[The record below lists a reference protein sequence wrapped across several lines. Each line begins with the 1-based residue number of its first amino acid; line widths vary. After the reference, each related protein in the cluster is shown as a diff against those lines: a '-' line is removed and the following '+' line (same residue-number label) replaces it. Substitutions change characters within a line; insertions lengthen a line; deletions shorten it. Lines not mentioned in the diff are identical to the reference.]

1 MLKPW
6 PWLRSAL
13 DHGTRQQVT
22 RLGLLFTLTCVLVS
36 LAAFVSANNL
46 LFLILALLLATW
58 MVSGF
63 IGRLSLAG
71 LELDFLLPEH
81 LCAGRKLMGRVVI
94 RNTKRWMAS
103 FSIHVAGSS
112 DSGLSQP
119 LYFPV
124 IPGGAR
130 IEAPVELFFA
140 RRGAYRQNSFRF
152 STRFPFGFA
161 ERRINVRLVR
171 DIIVYPSIDPQ
182 PGFEELLISL
192 QGEIASFYRGQG
204 NDFYR
209 IRPYEALE
217 SAHHVDWK
225 ATAHTGDL
233 QVREFAREREQA
245 VAFFLDLDVPSAQA
259 AWFESAVDRCAF
271 LAWNLS
277 QRGSRIRFCTQ
288 EVDWQLPEEADVY
301 TILKY
306 LAIVSPRARKAA
318 GCIAGSERIP
328 DRLLRVSRTAG
339 RSGMG
344 TGRKQHAP
352 ADARAGVGASH
363 TLESQAKY
371 NKDPMHALSR
381 LKTCSLYFAL
391 ALPAYSRRGRRWWW
405 IAVCPRRI

>member
-1 MLKPW
+1 VLKPW

-13 DHGTRQQVT
+13 DHGTHQQVT
-22 RLGLLFTLTCVLVS
+22 RMGLLFTLTCVLVS

-58 MVSGF
+58 IVSGF

-81 LCAGRKLMGRVVI
+81 LCAGRKLIGRVVL

-182 PGFEELLISL
+182 AGFEELLISL

-217 SAHHVDWK
+217 SSHHVDWK

-233 QVREFAREREQA
+233 QVREFARDQEQTVELFLDLETPDGFEDWFEQA
-245 VAFFLDLDVPSAQA
+245 VDC
-259 AWFESAVDRCAF
+259 CAF
-271 LAWNLS
+271 LAWRLAGKAVGIHF
-277 QRGSRIRFCTQ
+277 RTQ
-288 EVDWQLPEEADVY
+288 DFDFRLPEEGDIY
-301 TILKY
+301 TILKH
-306 LAIVSPRARKAA
+306 LAVVKGKPGKPP
-318 GCIAGSERIP
+318 E
-328 DRLLRVSRTAG
+328 
-339 RSGMG
+339 
-344 TGRKQHAP
+344 AP
-352 ADARAGVGASH
+352 ADESSFPIVLTASPQRFGEAGWSAARVIGPEVLGSGVAGQSPV
-363 TLESQAKY
+363 
-371 NKDPMHALSR
+371 
-381 LKTCSLYFAL
+381 
-391 ALPAYSRRGRRWWW
+391 
-405 IAVCPRRI
+405 

>member
-1 MLKPW
+1 MLRSW

-81 LCAGRKLMGRVVI
+81 MCAGRKLLGRVVI
-94 RNTKRWMAS
+94 RNSKRWMAS
-103 FSIHVAGSS
+103 FSIHVAGSK

-124 IPGGAR
+124 IPGGTR
-130 IEAPVELFFA
+130 MEAPVELFFA

-161 ERRINVRLVR
+161 ERRIQVRLAR
-171 DIIVYPSIDPQ
+171 DVIVYPSIDPQ
-182 PGFEELLISL
+182 PGFEDLLASL

-204 NDFYR
+204 SDFYR

-233 QVREFAREREQA
+233 QVREFARDREQA
-245 VAFFLDLDVPSAQA
+245 VAFFLDLDVPSSQA
-259 AWFESAVDRCAF
+259 AWFESVVDRCAF

-277 QRGSRIRFCTQ
+277 GRGSRIRFCTQ
-288 EVDWQLPEEADVY
+288 EVDWQLPEEAEVY
-301 TILKY
+301 SILKY
-306 LAIVSPRARKAA
+306 LAIVSPRQGRPLAVSQDRNVFQIVFCA
-318 GCIAGSERIP
+318 SPERLAENGWEL
-328 DRLLRVSRTAG
+328 DESNVRLLTTDPEILNSDAG
-339 RSGMG
+339 E
-344 TGRKQHAP
+344 K
-352 ADARAGVGASH
+352 
-363 TLESQAKY
+363 
-371 NKDPMHALSR
+371 
-381 LKTCSLYFAL
+381 
-391 ALPAYSRRGRRWWW
+391 
-405 IAVCPRRI
+405 

>member
-1 MLKPW
+1 VLKPW

-13 DHGTRQQVT
+13 DHGTRHQVT

-94 RNTKRWMAS
+94 RNTKRWMPS

-119 LYFPV
+119 IYFPV
-124 IPGGAR
+124 LPGGAR

-161 ERRINVRLVR
+161 ERRINVQLVR
-171 DIIVYPSIDPQ
+171 DIVVYPSIDAQ
-182 PGFEELLISL
+182 AGFEELLISL

-209 IRPYEALE
+209 IRPYEVLE

-245 VAFFLDLDVPSAQA
+245 VAFFLDLDISSAQA
-259 AWFESAVDRCAF
+259 VWFETAVDRCAF

-277 QRGSRIRFCTQ
+277 QRGSRIRFCSQ
-288 EVDWQLPEEADVY
+288 DVDWQLPEEADVY

-306 LAIVSPRARKAA
+306 LAIVSARPGRRLVASQDRNVFQIVFSATPERLAEA
-318 GCIAGSERIP
+318 GWELSGSNL
-328 DRLLRVSRTAG
+328 RLLT
-339 RSGMG
+339 
-344 TGRKQHAP
+344 P
-352 ADARAGVGASH
+352 DA
-363 TLESQAKY
+363 Q
-371 NKDPMHALSR
+371 P
-381 LKTCSLYFAL
+381 
-391 ALPAYSRRGRRWWW
+391 
-405 IAVCPRRI
+405 IAVPAGLK

>member
-1 MLKPW
+1 MLRPW

-13 DHGTRQQVT
+13 DQGTRQQVT

-36 LAAFVSANNL
+36 LAAFISANNL

-63 IGRLSLAG
+63 IGRLSLSG

-81 LCAGRKLMGRVVI
+81 LCARRKLMGRVAI
-94 RNTKRWMAS
+94 RNTKRWMPS
-103 FSIHVAGSS
+103 FSIQVAGSS

-124 IPGGAR
+124 IPGKAS
-130 IEAPVELFFA
+130 IEAPVELMFA
-140 RRGAYRQNSFRF
+140 HRGAYRQNSFRF

-161 ERRINVRLVR
+161 ERRIQVRLAR
-171 DIIVYPSIDPQ
+171 DILVYPSVDPQ
-182 PGFEELLISL
+182 PGFEELLITL

-225 ATAHTGDL
+225 ATAHTGEL
-233 QVREFAREREQA
+233 QVREFAREREQS
-245 VAFFLDLDVPSAQA
+245 VAFFLDLDTPSAQA
-259 AWFESAVDRCAF
+259 AWFETAVDRCAY
-271 LAWNLS
+271 LAWNFS
-277 QRGSRIRFCTQ
+277 ERGSRIRFCTQ

-306 LAIVSPRARKAA
+306 LAVVAQRAGKRLAAPQDRNVFHIVFSAAPERLAAA
-318 GCIAGSERIP
+318 GWELGGSN
-328 DRLLRVSRTAG
+328 LRVLT
-339 RSGMG
+339 
-344 TGRKQHAP
+344 P
-352 ADARAGVGASH
+352 
-363 TLESQAKY
+363 ESDSAE
-371 NKDPMHALSR
+371 S
-381 LKTCSLYFAL
+381 AL
-391 ALPAYSRRGRRWWW
+391 ALR
-405 IAVCPRRI
+405 